1 MTPGVD
7 RKIRGLRRLARLR
20 GVQTA
25 YFDILHQ
32 RRTPPPETL
41 LAVLRSLG
49 EPLETIRDA
58 PEALCRAESSAWDR
72 ICPPVCVAWDDGPAS
87 VELRVPRDAE
97 NARARL
103 RVVLETGEVRES
115 DCDLSRLPV
124 TAIGTGTAEKHVV
137 KRAPLPW
144 KLPPGYH
151 ALGADLGGV
160 ICGTTVVSAPSRAWS
175 PPEGND
181 REWGVFLPLY
191 ALHSRRSLATG
202 DLTDLRALMDRVEG
216 MGGDAVGTL
225 PLLSACSPEPF
236 NPSPY
241 SPCSR
246 LAWNEFFLDVTRAPG
261 FGECRAAR
269 ELLASAEG
277 RAEADRLRKAPFVD
291 YRRGMALKRRV
302 LEELAGAFFRKDPG
316 GQEDFRRFVAEN
328 PAVGDYARF
337 RAAWDTI
344 RSPWPTWPAP
354 LRDGHLGE
362 GDFDGAAERYHLF
375 AQWALHL
382 QLRDLSSDSRKL
394 LYLDLPLGAS
404 YDGYDVWRRRD
415 LFALP
420 ASAGAPPDDFFT
432 RGQDW
437 GFPPLH
443 PERIRE
449 DGHAYFRACIANQL
463 RYAGILRIDHVMGL
477 HRFFW
482 IPNGAAP
489 VEGTYVRY
497 PAEELYAI
505 LCLESHRHR
514 ARIVGEDLGT
524 VPPYVR
530 PAMGRHGLRRIFV
543 VQYGLTQDPGK
554 ALGKISKISLAC
566 LNTHDMPPFAA
577 FLESLD
583 IEDRVSLGL
592 LDRKGA
598 RGERTGRRERIRALT
613 EFLRK
618 RGRLPRTG
626 PRPGGETLLRACL
639 AHLAGSAAEMVI
651 VSLEDLWLE
660 RAPQNTPGTSSER
673 PNWVRKSRHS
683 LEELLAH
690 PGVIRTLREIDCI
703 RKAGDF
709 PCDTM

>member
-1 MTPGVD
+1 
-7 RKIRGLRRLARLR
+7 RRLARLR

-25 YFDILHQ
+25 YFDVRHQ

-58 PEALCRAESSAWDR
+58 PEALRRAESSAWER
-72 ICPPVCVAWDDGPAS
+72 VCPPVCVAWDDGPAS
-87 VELRVPRDAE
+87 VELRVPRVAE

-103 RVVLETGEVRES
+103 RVALDTGESLES
-115 DCDLSRLPV
+115 DCDLSLLPV
-124 TAIGTGTAEKHVV
+124 AATGTGTAGKCVA
-137 KRAPLPW
+137 KRARIPW
-144 KLPPGYH
+144 KLPPGTH
-151 ALGADLGGV
+151 ALRVDLSGV
-160 ICGTTVVSAPSRAWS
+160 DCTTTVVSAPSRAW
-175 PPEGND
+175 PAPEGNG
-181 REWGVFLPLY
+181 RGWGVFLPLY
-191 ALHSRRSLATG
+191 ALHSRRSLAAG
-202 DLTDLRALMDRVEG
+202 DLTDLRALLDWVER

-246 LAWNEFFLDVTRAPG
+246 LAWNEFYLDVTRAPG

-269 ELLASAEG
+269 ELLASAEVQ
-277 RAEADRLRKAPFVD
+277 AEADRLRIAPLVD
-291 YRRGMALKRRV
+291 YRRGLALKRRV
-302 LEELAGAFFRKDPG
+302 LEELADAFFRKDPG
-316 GQEDFRRFVAEN
+316 AQGDFRRFVAETS
-328 PAVGDYARF
+328 PIGEYARF

-354 LRDGHLGE
+354 LREGHLGA
-362 GDFDGAAERYHLF
+362 GDFDGKAERYHLF

-382 QLRDLSSDSRKL
+382 QLGELSSGSRKL

-404 YDGYDVWRRRD
+404 YDGYDVWRHRD
-415 LFALP
+415 LFALQ

-443 PERIRE
+443 PGRIRE

-482 IPNGAAP
+482 IPNGADP
-489 VEGTYVRY
+489 REGTYVRY

-505 LCLESHRHR
+505 LCLESQRHR

-530 PAMGRHGLRRIFV
+530 PAMARHGLRRMFV
-543 VQYGLTQDPGK
+543 VQYGLTPDAGK
-554 ALGKISKISLAC
+554 ALGKIPGTSLAC
-566 LNTHDMPPFAA
+566 VNTHDMPPFAA
-577 FLESLD
+577 FLDGLD
-583 IEDRVSLGL
+583 VEDRVSLGL
-592 LDRKGA
+592 LDREGA
-598 RGERTGRRERIRALT
+598 RGEKTGRRERVRALT

-626 PRPGGETLLRACL
+626 GDPDAETLLRACL

-651 VSLEDLWLE
+651 VGLEDLWLE

-683 LEELLAH
+683 LEELLAL
-690 PGVIRTLREIDCI
+690 PGVIRALREIDRI
-703 RKAGDF
+703 RKGGD
-709 PCDTM
+709 PRCDTT